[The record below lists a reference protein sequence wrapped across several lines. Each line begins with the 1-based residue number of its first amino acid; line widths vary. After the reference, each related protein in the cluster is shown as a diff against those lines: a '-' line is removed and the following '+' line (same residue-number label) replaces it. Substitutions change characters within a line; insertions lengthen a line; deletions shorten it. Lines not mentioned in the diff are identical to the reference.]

1 MSHSRTLNSK
11 INRLQE
17 WVLEISYS
25 DHRSQFLEFLGKENW
40 FSIHEGNEQTLVLE
54 IDFSI
59 SSLRVSF
66 NI

>member
-1 MSHSRTLNSK
+1 MSHSRSLNSK
-11 INRLQE
+11 INHLQE
-17 WVLEISYS
+17 WVLEISYP